1 MKTIQL
7 NPADVTTEKVTTG
20 ETNEVSTFTYLD
32 ITCFNDASK
41 YLDVEIVQSSDD
53 IVAYQ
58 ELKIIVKAINNV
70 DNFPDWGNIWQAKW
84 HPVFKAHPV
93 FEFIDSVKH
102 DSPNVTTVGSHL
114 VYESKEK
121 SDYAAKQFIE
131 HYKSLLT

>member
-7 NPADVTTEKVTTG
+7 NPADVITEKVTTG
-20 ETNEVSTFTYLD
+20 QAEESTFGYLD
-32 ITCFNDASK
+32 ITSLTDATK
-41 YLDVEIVQSSDD
+41 YLGDLEILRSHDD
-53 IVAYQ
+53 VAYS

-102 DSPNVTTVGSHL
+102 DSPNVTTVGSYL